1 MRFYKFI
8 STILHPIV
16 IPTIGVMLY
25 FLLTPNNFAS
35 DEKLTVLSLVFIV
48 TYLIP
53 LLILILFK
61 KLKIIKSYKTDS
73 IRERKLPLALM
84 IVLCYLL
91 GNTINNIGYLGLLF
105 YASSVSLFV
114 VYILFFFKIKTSIH
128 LLSIGL
134 FTGFF
139 MTLSIIN
146 SQYYILLIIITFIF
160 SGVLASARLHLKEH
174 TTKAIYIG
182 FFLGITTPFIVNFIL

>member
-1 MRFYKFI
+1 
-8 STILHPIV
+8 
-16 IPTIGVMLY
+16 
-25 FLLTPNNFAS
+25 
-35 DEKLTVLSLVFIV
+35 
-48 TYLIP
+48 
-53 LLILILFK
+53 
-61 KLKIIKSYKTDS
+61 
-73 IRERKLPLALM
+73 M

-174 TTKAIYIG
+174 TTKEIYIG